1 MSRSEW
7 NLEDIS
13 SSSHMLGSFCM
24 REAPSLGNVQ
34 EPHVTDLTTTTRMGA
49 PLDKGKPEQ

>member
-1 MSRSEW
+1 
-7 NLEDIS
+7 
-13 SSSHMLGSFCM
+13 M